1 MRRAVVLS
9 LLVVVAACSA
19 NETGLNIYESSGLDD
34 ADSVEIVIVRDDG
47 SQQWMTLSEDLQ
59 VRKLAQLLDAPLGEA
74 VAEDCGSTV
83 TVTFYSDD
91 ASNQQLEVGC
101 DRVRLTR
108 AAGESTYAAPEFSAA
123 IDDLL
128 SAIPSP

>member
-9 LLVVVAACSA
+9 LLFVFAACST

-47 SQQWMTLSEDLQ
+47 SQQWMTVSEDLQ
-59 VRKLAQLLDAPLGEA
+59 VRKLAELLDEPLGEA
-74 VAEDCGSTV
+74 VAEDCESTV